1 MKYRR
6 DEMIEKLR
14 LDPSFGEKLW
24 GAFGF
29 THSPDGEASF
39 TEEDLAALAV
49 FVGSDGEMDPA
60 AQLAAARVIGQSTAR
75 LAEWQADQIHALA
88 ANPNVPQTTDELAAA
103 VAHVLELVW
112 RRHLD
117 NFLAYQD
124 EAAADSPDAE
134 GVELIIGFAD
144 IVGYT
149 ALSRR
154 LGLHE
159 LAALLDTFESGAY
172 TVINRHGGQIIKAI
186 GDAVMFTAP
195 TPSAAAAMALEL
207 HDLGED
213 DDLLK
218 LRVGLAAGTALT
230 RLGDVFGEPVNIAA
244 RLASSAHEGKTL
256 IDEHLAEAL
265 AEDRSL
271 YLRNVSALSV
281 RGYRRLRATSLARN
295 RRSS

>member
-49 FVGSDGEMDPA
+49 FVGSDAEMDPA

-88 ANPNVPQTTDELAAA
+88 ANPNVPQSTDELAAA
-103 VAHVLELVW
+103 VARVLELVW

-117 NFLAYQD
+117 NFLAYQG
-124 EAAADSPDAE
+124 EAADTPEAE

-172 TVINRHGGQIIKAI
+172 TVINRHGGHIIKAI

-195 TPSAAAAMALEL
+195 SPSAAAAIALEL

-213 DDLLK
+213 DDLLT

-265 AEDRSL
+265 ADDPSL
-271 YLRNVSALSV
+271 YLRSVSALSV
-281 RGYRRLRATSLARN
+281 RGYRRLRAVSLARN
-295 RRSS
+295 RRSA